1 MTLPFDIPYG
11 GKVLGIGCD
20 LAEVDRI
27 QKAHGRHGQS
37 FLNKVY
43 TSAEQEYCLKQA
55 NPYPSLAARWAAK
68 EAVAKAFTT
77 GVSEHIGL
85 LSIEITKGSRS
96 EPQVKLLGRGLK
108 LLEQFGGT
116 GIMVSLSHTN
126 SIAMAVAVVMK

>member
-1 MTLPFDIPYG
+1 MTLPLDIPKG

-20 LAEVDRI
+20 LAEVGRI
-27 QKAHGRHGQS
+27 QKAHERHGQS
-37 FLNKVY
+37 FLDKVY
-43 TSAEQEYCLKQA
+43 TAAEQEYCLNQA

-126 SIAMAVAVVMK
+126 KIAMAVAVVMK

>member
-1 MTLPFDIPYG
+1 MTLPIDIPHG

-27 QKAHGRHGQS
+27 QKAHKRHGQA
-37 FLNKVY
+37 FLDKVY
-43 TSAEQEYCLKQA
+43 TQAEQEYCLNQA

-85 LSIEITKGSRS
+85 LSIEVTKGPMAQ
-96 EPQVKLLGRGLK
+96 PQVLLLDKGLT
-108 LLEQFGGT
+108 LLEQFGGKE
-116 GIMVSLSHTN
+116 IKVSLSHTKN
-126 SIAMAVAVVMK
+126 IAMAVVVIVA